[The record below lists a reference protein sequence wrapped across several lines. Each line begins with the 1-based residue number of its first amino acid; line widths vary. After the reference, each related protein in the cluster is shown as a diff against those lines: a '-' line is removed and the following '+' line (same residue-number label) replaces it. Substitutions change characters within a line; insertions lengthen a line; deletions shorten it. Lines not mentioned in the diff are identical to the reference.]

1 MEKELQAHG
10 SFGEQYQKLNAHLVE
25 LNYSRRSLRRY
36 DEYSRRIEKTLKEG
50 DRKDSEF
57 SKDTCDWLIQQYMGS
72 GTFQA
77 LSKYYKAVIHCALTV
92 LEYSSTGRIYE
103 YTQPRT
109 PQPESP
115 LSNDIEGYCKSDAAK
130 GRTEKTLQKKHYY
143 LKIIEGYYSTTKAFQ
158 RWSQLGRTD
167 VFDFIE
173 SIASCSP
180 SQMCTYLG
188 LLKGFLSYLYDE
200 GRIEENLAVFVP
212 RSSYKG
218 NPEIP
223 SVYSKDEIELLLD
236 SLNRASPLGKRNYV
250 IILIAARLGLRAS
263 DIARLEFS
271 CLVWEKSYISL
282 IQYKTKE
289 PLVLPLTNEI
299 GSALIDYLKYSRP
312 MSNSPRVF
320 LKLNAPFKPIED
332 AAVSSIVSRAFKKSG
347 ITIANRKHGSHALRF
362 SLAMRLLDSK
372 TPIPIIAKIYGHA
385 STQTTMKYLSIDEEA
400 LKQCALE
407 VAPYTFKEAIK

>member
-1 MEKELQAHG
+1 MEKKLQAHG
-10 SFGEQYQKLNAHLVE
+10 NFGEQYQKLNAHLVE

-36 DEYSRRIEKTLKEG
+36 DEYSRRIGRTLEEG
-50 DRKDSEF
+50 DKNNSEF
-57 SKDTCDWLIQQYMGS
+57 TKDTCDWIIKRFLETGTMGV
-72 GTFQA
+72 
-77 LSKYYKAVIHCALTV
+77 LSKYYKALIHCALTV
-92 LEYSSTGRIYE
+92 FEYSSTGRIYQ
-103 YTQPRT
+103 YTHPRT

-115 LSNDIEGYCKSDAAK
+115 LSNDIEGYCRSDAEK

-143 LKIIEGYYSTTKAFQ
+143 LKKIEGYYSTTKAFQ
-158 RWSQLGRTD
+158 SWDQLKRTD
-167 VFDFIE
+167 VFNFIE

-200 GRIEENLAVFVP
+200 GRIKENLAVFVP

-218 NPEIP
+218 NPELP

-271 CLVWEKSYISL
+271 CLVWEKSTISL
-282 IQYKTKE
+282 IQYKTKD

-312 MSNSPRVF
+312 QSDSPRVF

-332 AAVSSIVSRAFKKSG
+332 AAVSSVVSRAFKKSG
-347 ITIANRKHGSHALRF
+347 ITIANRKYGSHALRF
-362 SLAMRLLDSK
+362 SLAKRLLDSK

-407 VAPYTFKEAIK
+407 VTPYTFKEAIK